1 MFGFTPQEV
10 ENPKACQLLCA
21 EQPGG
26 DTRLYQVSNV
36 SHGLRRSPVIAESKA
51 NLGFEHLA
59 CIEAFYSYFAPTRSC
74 HCEAEVAVS

>member
-1 MFGFTPQEV
+1 MFGFAPQEV

-26 DTRLYQVSNV
+26 DARLYV
-36 SHGLRRSPVIAESKA
+36 SHGLRRSPVIAESVA

-59 CIEAFYSYFAPTRSC
+59 WSEAFYSYFAPTQTC
-74 HCEAEVAVS
+74 HCEAEVAQS